1 MKKVND
7 DFESIRAERDTP
19 LHRQAPT
26 NNFSGLWKQIA
37 LGIIV
42 GYTVLGILSAFGW
55 LIFIKLA
62 MGSFQITIP

>member
-1 MKKVND
+1 MKD

-19 LHRQAPT
+19 PYRQPT
-26 NNFSGLWKQIA
+26 SHSYAGLWKQIA

-42 GYTVLGILSAFGW
+42 GYSALGLLSAMGW

-62 MGSFQITIP
+62 MGTLQIAVP